1 MTAAFAALAVAA
13 SFAQH
18 PSVPFATVVRGD
30 GGSQQ
35 GARFEVRAIRTDAAW
50 RAEWRRLNR
59 NTAPAPA
66 RPRVDFRRHT
76 LILATTGHR
85 RTGGYGIS
93 VRSIRR
99 SGRRLVVR
107 AEERAPGTGCFVT
120 QAHTSPY
127 HVVRVRRT
135 AARVSA
141 VRRRIERDC

>member
-13 SFAQH
+13 SFAQQ
-18 PSVPFATVVRGD
+18 PAVPFTTVARGD
-30 GGSQQ
+30 GGSRQ
-35 GARFEVRAIRTDAAW
+35 GARFDVRAIRSDAAW
-50 RAEWRRLNR
+50 RAEWRRVNR
-59 NTAPAPA
+59 SSIPAPA

-76 LILATTGHR
+76 LIVATTGHR

-93 VRSIRR
+93 VRGIRR

-107 AEERAPGTGCFVT
+107 TEERAPGSGCFVT

-135 AARVSA
+135 SARVTP
-141 VRRRIERDC
+141 VRRRIVRDC

>member
-13 SFAQH
+13 SFAQQ
-18 PSVPFATVVRGD
+18 PSVPFTTVVRGD
-30 GGSQQ
+30 AGSQE
-35 GARFEVRAIRTDAAW
+35 GARFDVRAIRSEAAW

-59 NTAPAPA
+59 HLSPAPE
-66 RPRVDFRRHT
+66 RPRVDFRRRM

-107 AEERAPGTGCFVT
+107 AEERAPGTRCFVT

-141 VRRRIERDC
+141 VRRRIVRDC